1 MKVVLDF
8 IHLRKCCTML
18 CQLNQLRFI
27 QNYPHANNA
36 VEVRPSLFIG
46 VNIKS
51 LIFKKQESRRAY
63 DTAISAVAIR
73 LNYIHLSCNEILA
86 IHMCITFNALEK
98 YPATQRPIWS
108 GVPILRG
115 WGGGGGHRVCHQ

>member
-18 CQLNQLRFI
+18 CQLNQLRCI
-27 QNYPHANNA
+27 QYYPHTHNA

-51 LIFKKQESRRAY
+51 LIFRKQESRRAY
-63 DTAISAVAIR
+63 DTAISAVAVR

-86 IHMCITFNALEK
+86 FHMCITFNALEK
-98 YPATQRPIWS
+98 EPANQGPIWS
-108 GVPILRG
+108 DVLILRG
-115 WGGGGGHRVCHQ
+115 WRRRA